1 MGSRVRKSRRTKLD
15 REYDVRLRKRV
26 VKEHFEVL
34 EIVSLRDVP
43 LEERRKEAEKPLF
56 LTRYE

>member
-1 MGSRVRKSRRTKLD
+1 MRSRVRKSRRTRLR
-15 REYDVRLRKRV
+15 REHGFSLRKRV
-26 VKEHFEVL
+26 VEERFEVL

>member
-1 MGSRVRKSRRTKLD
+1 MRSRVRKSRRTRLD
-15 REYDVRLRKRV
+15 KEQGVRLQKRV
-26 VKEHFEVL
+26 IEERFEVL

-56 LTRYE
+56 LIRYE